1 MEGALAVP
9 LTSSQLDAASRLHDR
24 MGTWSETD
32 RALEALAR
40 RFPDFE
46 HPAVLLKVAAV
57 NQLYGTN
64 LYAVARMAEHITRL
78 MSTEAGHTP
87 DLVDEI
93 AKLPDGERPRR
104 HVSFASKFAHFFI
117 DTEKFP
123 IYDSYALRT
132 VRNHLGQSV
141 SAPPPTYVAFV
152 RSLVRLKELA
162 RLGNTL
168 RELDR
173 YLWLAGLHRQWQIS
187 QDRINVEAATLFA
200 SSSPDVKADL
210 GLLSEQ
216 G

>member
-1 MEGALAVP
+1 MDTLAVP
-9 LTSSQLDAASRLHDR
+9 LVASQVTAACRLHNL
-24 MGTWSETD
+24 MGGWRATD

-46 HPAVLLKVAAV
+46 HEAVLLKVAAV

-78 MSTEAGHTP
+78 MSTKTGHTP
-87 DLVDEI
+87 DLVDVI

-104 HVSFASKFAHFFI
+104 HISFAAKFAHFFI

-132 VRNHLGQSV
+132 VRHHLGQSV
-141 SAPPPTYVAFV
+141 SAPPPTYVEFARNV
-152 RSLVRLKELA
+152 NRLKELA
-162 RLGNTL
+162 RLGSSL

-173 YLWLAGLHRQWQIS
+173 YLWLAGLYRQWQIS
-187 QDRINVEAATLFA
+187 QDRISVEAAALFA

-210 GLLSEQ
+210 GLL
-216 G
+216 